1 VANSFYMFNA
11 NELEEGAC
19 QVVDPC
25 VGVWI
30 VFTTMWAT
38 PGLFKMLTN
47 FTLAEFD
54 KFAALMVPT
63 IVSHEQS
70 IGGYHNLASN

>member
-1 VANSFYMFNA
+1 MF
-11 NELEEGAC
+11 
-19 QVVDPC
+19 
-25 VGVWI
+25 I
-30 VFTTMWAT
+30 TTRAT
-38 PGLFKMLTN
+38 PGLFKILTN

-54 KFAALMVPT
+54 ELAALMVPI

>member
-1 VANSFYMFNA
+1 
-11 NELEEGAC
+11 
-19 QVVDPC
+19 
-25 VGVWI
+25 
-30 VFTTMWAT
+30 VFITTRAT
-38 PGLFKMLTN
+38 PGLFKILTN

-54 KFAALMVPT
+54 ELAALMVPI